1 MDFITATTSNWFLI
15 GPISVV
21 LGWVMNGIYEVLD
34 LIGIANIG
42 LSIILFTIIIKAL
55 MLPLSIKQQK
65 FSKLNTVMAPELQ
78 AIQKKYKNKKDNE
91 SMLKQQE
98 EMKEV
103 YEKYGTSMTGG
114 CLQLLIQM
122 PILFALYQVIYHIPG
137 HISKVKELYIPIQN
151 ALMSIQDYAT
161 NQDLIT
167 LAQSN
172 AVSANDL
179 ANGNRLID
187 LFYNFDPSEWET
199 FLNIFNNE
207 TLSNAYFAIQDQINH
222 INLFLT
228 LDLSKSPAQQLWPG
242 ILIPILSGLTQWLS
256 SKIGQSSSNASAQN
270 SDAPGASMMKSMTTI
285 MPIMSM
291 VFCFTFASGI
301 GVYWI
306 ISAVVQIVIQLF
318 VNRYMEK
325 VDINRMVEKNMEKV
339 NRKRAKKGLPPKKL
353 SNKPVITVKNL
364 EEEEKLEKEENQK
377 KAELAKKASEYY
389 NQTAKKKKGSL
400 AAKAAMVQQYDEKM
414 KNEKGK
420 NTSKSKK

>member
-65 FSKLNTVMAPELQ
+65 FSKLNSVMSPEIQ

-114 CLQLLIQM
+114 CVQLLLQM

-137 HISKVKELYIPIQN
+137 HIAKVKELYVPIQN
-151 ALMSIQDYAT
+151 ALMNIQDYAT

-172 AVSANDL
+172 AVSVNDL
-179 ANGNRLID
+179 TSGTRLID
-187 LFYNFDPSEWET
+187 MFYNFDPSEWEKL
-199 FLNIFNNE
+199 LNIFNNDAL
-207 TLSNAYFAIQDQINH
+207 TNAYLSIQDQINH

-228 LDLSKSPAQQLWPG
+228 LDLSKSPAQQIWPG
-242 ILIPILSGLTQWLS
+242 ILIPILAGLTQWLS
-256 SKIGQSSSNASAQN
+256 SKIAQNASPTSSKN
-270 SDAPGASMMKSMTTI
+270 NDAPGAGMMKSMTTI
-285 MPIMSM
+285 MPLMSM

-325 VDINRMVEKNMEKV
+325 VDINHMVEKNMEKV

-353 SNKPVITVKNL
+353 SNKPVISVKNL
-364 EEEEKLEKEENQK
+364 EEEEKLEKEENVK
-377 KAELAKKASEYY
+377 KAEMAKKASEYY
-389 NQTAKKKKGSL
+389 DQTAKKKKGSL

-420 NTSKSKK
+420 NTGNK

>member
-65 FSKLNTVMAPELQ
+65 FSKLNTVMSPELQ

-114 CLQLLIQM
+114 CLQLLLQM

-137 HISKVKELYIPIQN
+137 HIAKVKELYVPIQT
-151 ALMSIQDYAT
+151 ALMNIKDYAT

-179 ANGNRLID
+179 TNGDRLID
-187 LFYNFDPSEWET
+187 LFYNFDPSEWDKL
-199 FLNIFNNE
+199 LNIFNNDALRE
-207 TLSNAYFAIQDQINH
+207 AYLNIQEQINH

-228 LDLSKSPAQQLWPG
+228 LDLSKSPAQQIWPG
-242 ILIPILSGLTQWLS
+242 ILIPILAGLTQWFS
-256 SKIGQSSSNASAQN
+256 SRIAQNASPAAAKN
-270 SDAPGASMMKSMTTI
+270 NDAPGAGMMKSMTTI

-325 VDINRMVEKNMEKV
+325 VDINHMVEKNMEKV

-364 EEEEKLEKEENQK
+364 EEEEKLEKEETEK
-377 KAELAKKASEYY
+377 KAEMAKKATAYY
-389 NQTAKKKKGSL
+389 DQTAKKKKGSL
-400 AAKAAMVQQYDEKM
+400 AAKAAMVQQYEEKVR
-414 KNEKGK
+414 NEKGK
-420 NTSKSKK
+420 NTGKK

>member
-1 MDFITATTSNWFLI
+1 MT
-15 GPISVV
+15 
-21 LGWVMNGIYEVLD
+21 
-34 LIGIANIG
+34 
-42 LSIILFTIIIKAL
+42 
-55 MLPLSIKQQK
+55 
-65 FSKLNTVMAPELQ
+65 LQ
-78 AIQKKYKNKKDNE
+78 TETDW
-91 SMLKQQE
+91 
-98 EMKEV
+98 
-103 YEKYGTSMTGG
+103 
-114 CLQLLIQM
+114 
-122 PILFALYQVIYHIPG
+122 
-137 HISKVKELYIPIQN
+137 
-151 ALMSIQDYAT
+151 
-161 NQDLIT
+161 
-167 LAQSN
+167 
-172 AVSANDL
+172 
-179 ANGNRLID
+179 ID

-270 SDAPGASMMKSMTTI
+270 SDAPGANMMKSMTTI

>member
-65 FSKLNTVMAPELQ
+65 FSKLNSVMSPEIQ

-114 CLQLLIQM
+114 CVQLLLQM

-137 HISKVKELYIPIQN
+137 HIAKVKELYVPIQN
-151 ALMSIQDYAT
+151 ALMNIQDYAT

-179 ANGNRLID
+179 TNGNRLID
-187 LFYNFDPSEWET
+187 MFYNFDPSEWEKL
-199 FLNIFNNE
+199 LNIFNNDAL
-207 TLSNAYFAIQDQINH
+207 TNAYLSIQDQINH

-228 LDLSKSPAQQLWPG
+228 LDLSKSPAQQIWPG
-242 ILIPILSGLTQWLS
+242 ILIPILAGLTQWLS
-256 SKIGQSSSNASAQN
+256 SKIAQNASPTSSKN
-270 SDAPGASMMKSMTTI
+270 NDAPGAGMMKSMTTI
-285 MPIMSM
+285 MPLMSM

-325 VDINRMVEKNMEKV
+325 VDINHMVEKNMEKV

-353 SNKPVITVKNL
+353 SNKPVISVKNL
-364 EEEEKLEKEENQK
+364 EEEEKLEKEENVK
-377 KAELAKKASEYY
+377 KAEMAKKSSEYY
-389 NQTAKKKKGSL
+389 DQTAKKKKGSL

-420 NTSKSKK
+420 NTGNK

>member
-65 FSKLNTVMAPELQ
+65 FSKLNSVMSPEIQ

-114 CLQLLIQM
+114 CVQLLLQM

-137 HISKVKELYIPIQN
+137 HIAKVKELYVPIQN
-151 ALMSIQDYAT
+151 ALMNIQDYAT

-179 ANGNRLID
+179 TNGNRLID
-187 LFYNFDPSEWET
+187 MFYNFDPSEWEKL
-199 FLNIFNNE
+199 LNIFNNDAL
-207 TLSNAYFAIQDQINH
+207 TNAYLSIQDQINH

-228 LDLSKSPAQQLWPG
+228 LDLSKSPAQQIWPG
-242 ILIPILSGLTQWLS
+242 ILIPILAGLTQWLS
-256 SKIGQSSSNASAQN
+256 SKIAQNASPTSSKN
-270 SDAPGASMMKSMTTI
+270 NDAPGAGMMKSMTTI
-285 MPIMSM
+285 MPLMSM

-325 VDINRMVEKNMEKV
+325 VDINHMVEKNMEKV

-353 SNKPVITVKNL
+353 SNKPVISVKNL
-364 EEEEKLEKEENQK
+364 EEEEKLEKEENVK
-377 KAELAKKASEYY
+377 KAEMAKKASEYY
-389 NQTAKKKKGSL
+389 DQTAKKKKGSL

-420 NTSKSKK
+420 NTGNK

>member
-65 FSKLNTVMAPELQ
+65 FSKLNSVMSPEIQ

-114 CLQLLIQM
+114 CVQLLLQM

-137 HISKVKELYIPIQN
+137 HIAKVKELYVPIQN
-151 ALMSIQDYAT
+151 ALMNIQDYAT

-179 ANGNRLID
+179 TNGNRLID
-187 LFYNFDPSEWET
+187 MFYNFDPSEWEKL
-199 FLNIFNNE
+199 LNIFNNDAL
-207 TLSNAYFAIQDQINH
+207 TNAYLGIQDQINH

-228 LDLSKSPAQQLWPG
+228 LDLSKSPAQQIWPG
-242 ILIPILSGLTQWLS
+242 ILIPILAGLTQWLS
-256 SKIGQSSSNASAQN
+256 SKIAQNASPTSSKN
-270 SDAPGASMMKSMTTI
+270 NDAPGAGMMKSMTTI
-285 MPIMSM
+285 MPLMSM

-325 VDINRMVEKNMEKV
+325 VDINHMVEKNMEKV

-353 SNKPVITVKNL
+353 SNKPVISVKNL
-364 EEEEKLEKEENQK
+364 EEEEKLEKEENVK
-377 KAELAKKASEYY
+377 KAEMAKKASEYY
-389 NQTAKKKKGSL
+389 DQTAKKKKGSL

-420 NTSKSKK
+420 NTGNK